1 MRSVCV
7 GAMTFGFVLG
17 AAGLASSQ
25 QASEAVVVTRG
36 EGIVRAAPDRAFVIV
51 RSEARAASPQ
61 EAQRLNAETMT
72 AVRERLT
79 EFDLDADAIRTLGVN
94 LQPEFDFQDGRRT
107 LRGYLASNSIELR
120 LDDLPRLGT
129 LIDAAVGSRAT
140 SLGGIR
146 FDVRDRRT
154 LERQALRD
162 AVADARA
169 RADAAAA
176 GAGAGGTIGRVI
188 RIEEQG
194 AAPSVQPPF
203 RMAMQADA
211 GQVAT
216 TPIAPGR
223 IEVRVSVTL
232 TASLR

>member
-7 GAMTFGFVLG
+7 GAMMFGFVLG

-61 EAQRLNAETMT
+61 EAQRLNAEAMT

-129 LIDAAVGSRAT
+129 LIDAAVGSGAT

-169 RADAAAA
+169 RADAAA
-176 GAGAGGTIGRVI
+176 AGAGGTIGRVI

>member
-1 MRSVCV
+1 MRSVRV
-7 GAMTFGFVLG
+7 GAMIFGLVLG
-17 AAGLASSQ
+17 AAGPASSQ

-51 RSEARAASPQ
+51 QSEARAASPQ
-61 EAQRLNAETMT
+61 EAQRLNAEAMT

-120 LDDLPRLGT
+120 LGDLPSLGT
-129 LIDAAVGSRAT
+129 LIDAAVGSGAT

-154 LERQALRD
+154 LERQALRE

-169 RADAAAA
+169 RADAAAS
-176 GAGAGGTIGRVI
+176 GAGGTIGRVI

-223 IEVRVSVTL
+223 IDVRVSVTL